1 MPRSEPG
8 SGASRGWS
16 LTGLSIT
23 ALHIMIT
30 VAEWSSTLTR
40 GRARRF
46 GTSSIGK
53 RSPGIRDTSTAMR
66 SSARTG
72 TSLLR
77 DTARRSSGVIR
88 DSRQAHD
95 QERRRCD
102 VLDQTLGR
110 GEEACAVDSPDGK
123 VRAQSV
129 YWLYCWAKTGMNS
142 EEARQA
148 SVRVFDAILPVTFAR
163 FDAVTNH
170 EYARLARYASADI
183 EHELEETLA
192 RLR

>member
-1 MPRSEPG
+1 MY
-8 SGASRGWS
+8 
-16 LTGLSIT
+16 LTRPLEEARRHVLSIP
-23 ALHIMIT
+23 HK
-30 VAEWSSTLTR
+30 S
-40 GRARRF
+40 
-46 GTSSIGK
+46 
-53 RSPGIRDTSTAMR
+53 
-66 SSARTG
+66 
-72 TSLLR
+72 
-77 DTARRSSGVIR
+77 
-88 DSRQAHD
+88 
-95 QERRRCD
+95 
-102 VLDQTLGR
+102 
-110 GEEACAVDSPDGK
+110 CAKAVHRHWNVSPDGK

-142 EEARQA
+142 EEARQP